1 MTKKIKRNF
10 YYQDAPSLAKNLL
23 NKYIIIN
30 DNGNEIIAKIVE
42 TEAYQ
47 ENDRASHSYQR
58 KKTKK
63 NNAMFLSG
71 GHIYIYTIYGI
82 YNCFNIVCQKKDNGQ
97 AVLIRAIEPLNNFD
111 LIKSRRKVAQR
122 LIDTTNG
129 PGKLC
134 QALLINKDYNSIDL
148 LNNNY
153 IKIASDYTIYDN
165 YNIISST
172 ITYDIL
178 KAKEQNFEI
187 IACRRIGISHAK
199 DDQHL
204 KWRFY
209 IKNNCFVSYQI
220 KL

>member
-1 MTKKIKRNF
+1 MAKKIKRNF

-30 DNGNEIIAKIVE
+30 NNPNKIIAKIVE

-47 ENDRASHSYQR
+47 QNDKASHSYQN

-63 NNAMFLSG
+63 NSPMFLKG
-71 GHIYIYTIYGI
+71 GHLYIYTIYGI
-82 YNCFNIVCQKKDNGQ
+82 YNCFNIVCQKKDIGQ

-111 LIKSRRKVAQR
+111 LIRSRRKVAQR
-122 LIDTTNG
+122 FIDTTNG

-134 QALLINKDYNSIDL
+134 RALLINNDYNNIDL
-148 LNNNY
+148 LDNNY
-153 IKIASDYTIYDN
+153 IKIATDYIINDN
-165 YNIISST
+165 YSITTST

-178 KAKEQNFEI
+178 KAKKQNFEI
-187 IACRRIGISHAK
+187 IACRRIGIGRAK